1 MGEMVMP
8 CDTRATKRG
17 QTLSQRVAEVRG
29 VVELAARKL
38 ASGQVR
44 VKVGPQGGVLFT
56 GLTEME
62 RDGVSDNCLL
72 RRLMAGSS
80 VTAKLAIERA
90 ELLAGRKVDKQ
101 VIGQGGHYHGDVW
114 HSHKG

>member
-1 MGEMVMP
+1 MP

-56 GLTEME
+56 GLTESSAME
-62 RDGVSDNCLL
+62 FQITVSCADLWPGVAS
-72 RRLMAGSS
+72 RRSWRS
-80 VTAKLAIERA
+80 RRPSYWPVVK
-90 ELLAGRKVDKQ
+90 
-101 VIGQGGHYHGDVW
+101 
-114 HSHKG
+114 